1 MLSFKGGS
9 IPVMVGG
16 ESFAFMTLI
25 TPPTVLVVEDDPATR
40 EMYRQ
45 ALAASGYRTI
55 AASDGLGALRVIEG
69 DRPDVVVLDLMLPT
83 VGGHDVYKE
92 LRAHPE
98 TCEIP
103 VVIVTGSD
111 ARDLEPTDFRFF
123 LRKPVSPETLT
134 RIVEDALHW
143 PLPVVGA

>member
-1 MLSFKGGS
+1 MSL
-9 IPVMVGG
+9 PTT
-16 ESFAFMTLI
+16 A
-25 TPPTVLVVEDDPATR
+25 TVLVVEDDAATR

-45 ALAASGYRTI
+45 ALAASGHRTI
-55 AASDGLGALRVIEG
+55 AVADGLGALRFIEG
-69 DRPDVVVLDLMLPT
+69 DRPDVVVLDLNLPS

-98 TCEIP
+98 TCDIP

-111 ARDLEPTDFRFF
+111 AGDLEPNDFRFF

-143 PLPVVGA
+143 PHPVVGV

>member
-1 MLSFKGGS
+1 MSS
-9 IPVMVGG
+9 I
-16 ESFAFMTLI
+16 TI
-25 TPPTVLVVEDDPATR
+25 PTILVVEDDAATR

-55 AASDGLGALRVIEG
+55 TAADGLGALRFIEG

-83 VGGHDVYKE
+83 VGGRDVYRE

-103 VVIVTGSD
+103 VIVVTGSD
-111 ARDLEPTDFRFF
+111 ARDLEPNEFRFF

-143 PLPVVGA
+143 PRPVVGV

>member
-1 MLSFKGGS
+1 MFRPAI
-9 IPVMVGG
+9 IPAGM
-16 ESFAFMTLI
+16 S
-25 TPPTVLVVEDDPATR
+25 PPSTATVLVVEDDAATR

-55 AASDGLGALRVIEG
+55 AVGDGLGALRHLEG
-69 DRPDVVVLDLMLPT
+69 DRPDVVVLDLVLPT
-83 VGGHDVYKE
+83 VAGHDVYKE

-103 VVIVTGSD
+103 VIIVTGSD
-111 ARDLEPTDFRFF
+111 AHDVAPHEFRFF

-143 PLPVVGA
+143 PRPVVGT

>member
-1 MLSFKGGS
+1 MSS
-9 IPVMVGG
+9 I
-16 ESFAFMTLI
+16 TI
-25 TPPTVLVVEDDPATR
+25 PTILVVEDDAATR

-55 AASDGLGALRVIEG
+55 TAADGLGALRFIEG

-83 VGGHDVYKE
+83 VGGRDVYKE

-103 VVIVTGSD
+103 VIVVTGSD
-111 ARDLEPTDFRFF
+111 AHDLEPNEFRFF

-143 PLPVVGA
+143 PRPVVGA

>member
-1 MLSFKGGS
+1 MFSAYRCEMS
-9 IPVMVGG
+9 
-16 ESFAFMTLI
+16 LI
-25 TPPTVLVVEDDPATR
+25 TVATVLVVEDDAATR

-45 ALAASGYRTI
+45 ALAASGHRVI
-55 AASDGLGALRVIEG
+55 SVADGFGALQHLEG
-69 DRPDVVVLDLMLPT
+69 DRPDVVILDLMLPT
-83 VGGHDVYKE
+83 VRGDDVYKE

-103 VVIVTGSD
+103 VIIVTGSD
-111 ARDLEPTDFRFF
+111 AHDLEASEFRFF

-143 PLPVVGA
+143 PRPALGA

>member
-1 MLSFKGGS
+1 MSLTTTS
-9 IPVMVGG
+9 
-16 ESFAFMTLI
+16 
-25 TPPTVLVVEDDPATR
+25 TVLVVEDDAATR

-55 AASDGLGALRVIEG
+55 AAADGLGALRVIEG
-69 DRPDVVVLDLMLPT
+69 DRPDVVVLDLVLPT
-83 VGGHDVYKE
+83 VGGHDVYRE

-98 TCEIP
+98 TCDIP

-111 ARDLEPTDFRFF
+111 ARAVEPNDFRFF
-123 LRKPVSPETLT
+123 LRKPVSPDTLT

-143 PLPVVGA
+143 PRPVVGA

>member
-1 MLSFKGGS
+1 MSS
-9 IPVMVGG
+9 I
-16 ESFAFMTLI
+16 TI
-25 TPPTVLVVEDDPATR
+25 PTILVVEDDAATR

-55 AASDGLGALRVIEG
+55 TAADGLGALRFIEG

-83 VGGHDVYKE
+83 VGGRDVYKE

-103 VVIVTGSD
+103 VIVVTGSD
-111 ARDLEPTDFRFF
+111 ARDLEPNEFRFF

-143 PLPVVGA
+143 PRPVVGA

>member
-1 MLSFKGGS
+1 MEVILLWLARIHFVHLMPLLS
-9 IPVMVGG
+9 
-16 ESFAFMTLI
+16 AT
-25 TPPTVLVVEDDPATR
+25 TVLVVEDDAATR

-45 ALAASGYRTI
+45 ALAASGHRTI
-55 AASDGLGALRVIEG
+55 AVADGLGALRHLEG

-83 VGGHDVYKE
+83 LAGQDVYRE
-92 LRAHPE
+92 LRANPD
-98 TCEIP
+98 TREIP

-111 ARDLEPTDFRFF
+111 ARELQLNDFRFF

-143 PLPVVGA
+143 PHPAVSV

>member
-1 MLSFKGGS
+1 MS
-9 IPVMVGG
+9 
-16 ESFAFMTLI
+16 LI
-25 TPPTVLVVEDDPATR
+25 TTATVLVVEDDAATR

-55 AASDGLGALRVIEG
+55 AAADGLGALRVIEG

-83 VGGHDVYKE
+83 VAGHDVYRE
-92 LRAHPE
+92 LRAHPD
-98 TCEIP
+98 TCGIP

-111 ARDLEPTDFRFF
+111 ARDLEPNDFRFF
-123 LRKPVSPETLT
+123 LRKPVSPDTLT

-143 PLPVVGA
+143 PRPVVGA

>member
-1 MLSFKGGS
+1 MSS
-9 IPVMVGG
+9 TNI
-16 ESFAFMTLI
+16 ATI
-25 TPPTVLVVEDDPATR
+25 LVVEDDTATR

-55 AASDGLGALRVIEG
+55 TAADGLGALRFIEG

-83 VGGHDVYKE
+83 VGGHDVYRE

-103 VVIVTGSD
+103 VIIVTGSD
-111 ARDLEPTDFRFF
+111 ARDLEPNEVRFF

-143 PLPVVGA
+143 PRPVVGA

>member
-1 MLSFKGGS
+1 MPPLS
-9 IPVMVGG
+9 
-16 ESFAFMTLI
+16 AA
-25 TPPTVLVVEDDPATR
+25 TVLVVEDDPSIR

-55 AASDGLGALRVIEG
+55 AVADGIGALRHLEG

-83 VGGHDVYKE
+83 LRGQDVYLE
-92 LRAHPE
+92 MRANPG
-98 TCEIP
+98 TREIP

-111 ARDLEPTDFRFF
+111 ARELDPNNFRFF

-134 RIVEDALHW
+134 RIVEDAMRW
-143 PLPVVGA
+143 PHPAVSV

>member
-1 MLSFKGGS
+1 M
-9 IPVMVGG
+9 
-16 ESFAFMTLI
+16 
-25 TPPTVLVVEDDPATR
+25 PPFSAATVLVVEDDASTR

-45 ALAASGYRTI
+45 ALTASGHRTI
-55 AASDGLGALRVIEG
+55 AVADGLGALRHLEG
-69 DRPDVVVLDLMLPT
+69 DRPDVVVLDLILPT
-83 VGGHDVYKE
+83 IGGHDVYRE
-92 LRAHPE
+92 LRANPA

-111 ARDLEPTDFRFF
+111 ARDLDPIEFRFF

-143 PLPVVGA
+143 PHPVVTI

>member
-1 MLSFKGGS
+1 MFGVHFVDVMPLLS
-9 IPVMVGG
+9 
-16 ESFAFMTLI
+16 AA
-25 TPPTVLVVEDDPATR
+25 TVLVVEDDASTR

-45 ALAASGYRTI
+45 ALAASGHRTI
-55 AASDGLGALRVIEG
+55 TVADGLGALRHLEG

-83 VGGHDVYKE
+83 LGGHDVYQE
-92 LRAHPE
+92 LRANPD
-98 TCEIP
+98 TREIP

-111 ARDLEPTDFRFF
+111 ARNLDPNDFRFF

-143 PLPVVGA
+143 PHPVVSV

>member
-1 MLSFKGGS
+1 MSS
-9 IPVMVGG
+9 ITI
-16 ESFAFMTLI
+16 ATILI
-25 TPPTVLVVEDDPATR
+25 VEDDAATR

-45 ALAASGYRTI
+45 ALAASGYRTVT
-55 AASDGLGALRVIEG
+55 AADGLGALRFIEG

-83 VGGHDVYKE
+83 VGGQDVYRE

-98 TCEIP
+98 TCNIP

-111 ARDLEPTDFRFF
+111 ACDLEPNEFRFF

-143 PLPVVGA
+143 PRPVVGA